1 MAISTVQLYVA
12 FSKLFKTTE
21 PEKSQVLQYGVGEAD
36 FDAIDR
42 DQNEYL
48 DIDEALQ
55 NNSVSELLYSSMVS
69 TYGSGEANE
78 MQKNMSRKQ
87 DRTGMVDGI
96 EIDMS
101 TATNNPFI

>member
-21 PEKSQVLQYGVGEAD
+21 PEKQAVLQFGVGEAD
-36 FDAIDR
+36 FDAIDQ

-69 TYGSGEANE
+69 TYGSADADEA
-78 MQKNMSRKQ
+78 QKNSSRNQ
-87 DRTGMVDGI
+87 DRTAMVDGI
-96 EIDMS
+96 DPDIS
-101 TATNNPFI
+101 IGNNPFI